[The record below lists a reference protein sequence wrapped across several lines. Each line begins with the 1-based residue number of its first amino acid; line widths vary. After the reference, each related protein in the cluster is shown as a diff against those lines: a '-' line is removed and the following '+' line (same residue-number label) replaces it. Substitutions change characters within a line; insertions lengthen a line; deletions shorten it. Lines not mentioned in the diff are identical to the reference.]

1 MIRESQRKCFK
12 TLSLIISVRT
22 SNDMLFGWAWCIGY
36 CDIKAHCISCYIMIT
51 LLCKSTWILKVVS
64 NNARVQCCVYESG
77 LDIVSLQ
84 FDKLKLENR
93 ATLFNETV
101 R

>member
-1 MIRESQRKCFK
+1 M
-12 TLSLIISVRT
+12 
-22 SNDMLFGWAWCIGY
+22 
-36 CDIKAHCISCYIMIT
+36 MIT